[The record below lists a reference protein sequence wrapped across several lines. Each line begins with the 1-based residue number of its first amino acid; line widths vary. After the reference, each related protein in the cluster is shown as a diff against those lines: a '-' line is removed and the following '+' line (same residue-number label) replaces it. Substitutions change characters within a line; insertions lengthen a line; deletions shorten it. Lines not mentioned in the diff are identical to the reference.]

1 MNNQHKQIQEMATF
15 LGIVSQLYTTRM
27 EQLLRRHQL
36 TLSQLSLLS
45 HLSRSEQREH
55 TISELTAEMEINQ
68 PGVTKL
74 VQRLEAQNL
83 IAVQA
88 SPLDSRKKLVSIT
101 ALGSE
106 TLQKTMIALGPDAV
120 RWFAG
125 WDQAECAQFLQSLKK
140 LAAWLDENRLG

>member
-27 EQLLRRHQL
+27 EQLLRHHQL

-55 TISELTAEMEINQ
+55 TISELTAAMEINQ

-88 SPLDSRKKLVSIT
+88 SPFDSRKKLVSIT
-101 ALGSE
+101 ALGYE
-106 TLQKTMIALGPDAV
+106 TFQNTVLALAPDTT
-120 RWFAG
+120 RWFAD
-125 WDQAECAQFLQSLKK
+125 WDREECARFLQSLQK